1 MFTRLLETDDGTS
14 SFLWHCNWIPK
25 YRLGWFATSNLI
37 GWLCK
42 MVLVVKEQLTAHLTF
57 SLIFPCPAFGHA
69 EPIKKSPLTKQISC
83 GGRKMCGSG
92 SRKSVMKENHV
103 HRSMTL
109 RFFKSR
115 GKKMRVA
122 AVGSARR
129 LCMPRLP
136 ICRMNDR
143 AKERFV

>member
-1 MFTRLLETDDGTS
+1 M
-14 SFLWHCNWIPK
+14 
-25 YRLGWFATSNLI
+25 
-37 GWLCK
+37 
-42 MVLVVKEQLTAHLTF
+42 MLVVKEQLTAHLTF

-92 SRKSVMKENHV
+92 SRRSVMKENDV

-109 RFFKSR
+109 GFFKSR

-136 ICRMNDR
+136 ICRMNDK
-143 AKERFV
+143 AKERFAASRFYKIK